1 MPLPHGW
8 TGKENNVKLWI
19 YISSGYMAFLMLFCF
34 YLLYRV
40 STLERLTLAMRAN
53 AAERTEVLK
62 MHADT
67 TDNMAEALQRIVN
80 ILRIQY
86 GIEEEESD

>member
-1 MPLPHGW
+1 
-8 TGKENNVKLWI
+8 
-19 YISSGYMAFLMLFCF
+19 MAFLMLFCF
-34 YLLYRV
+34 YLLHRV
-40 STLERLTLAMRAN
+40 SNLERLTLSVQAN
-53 AAERTEVLK
+53 AVERTEVLK

-67 TDNMAEALQRIVN
+67 TDSMVEALQRIVN

>member
-1 MPLPHGW
+1 M
-8 TGKENNVKLWI
+8 KLWI

-34 YLLYRV
+34 YLLHRV
-40 STLERLTLAMRAN
+40 SNLERLTLSVQAN
-53 AAERTEVLK
+53 AVERTEVLK

-67 TDNMAEALQRIVN
+67 TDSMVEALQRIVN